1 MQANWHAMPP
11 AAVLQQTQSNT
22 SGLTSVEA
30 EQRFHEQGP
39 NTLPAIKTEPAWKRF
54 IRQFH
59 NVLIYVLLAAT
70 GVTLLLQHYVD
81 AVVIFAVVVINAIIG
96 YYQEGKAESAL
107 AGLRHMLAPTALVV
121 RDGKRQQ
128 LPAEQLVVG
137 DIVILEAGARVPADL
152 RLLETFSLQVQEAV
166 LTGESHAVTKQTE
179 DLAEQTALGSR
190 SNMAYLG
197 TWVTTG
203 HAQGVVVATG
213 SSTEFGRIGVMLT
226 EVSKLTT
233 PLVEQT
239 ARFSKWLTFLILFFA
254 GALLAYASWLQ
265 LKPFAELFM
274 IMVSIAVAAIPEG
287 LPAVM
292 TITLAVGVQ
301 AMARR
306 HAIVRHLPSIET
318 LGAVSVICTDKTGT
332 LTRNEMMVAALSLSD
347 AQFNITGDGYA
358 PNGEVI
364 NATVDTALV
373 SDEARLRDI
382 GRIALLCNDA
392 QLHESADGWQ
402 VVGDPMEGALLAFA
416 AKLGISVEHD
426 RRQWHRHD
434 EIPFDAETRY
444 MATLD
449 HDHQGHAFVSV
460 KGAPEQI
467 LTMCSWQYAV
477 GRQVTELN
485 RDYWLAEAKR
495 LAAQGLR
502 VLALAQRQMADTDV
516 VLEQSE
522 LSKDLVL
529 VGLVGLIDPPRAE
542 TIAAIQQC
550 RQAGIGV
557 KMITGDHPGTA
568 TAIAHQVGI
577 ENADKVLTGSEL
589 DNLSDEQFND
599 TVKEVHVF
607 ARTSPAHK
615 LRLVQALQ
623 AQQQVVAMTGDGVN
637 DAPALKRADVGIVM
651 GIRGSEATK
660 QAADVVLTDDNFASI
675 VAAVQQGRTVYDNLK
690 KVISWD
696 IPTSVG
702 ESMAIILALLLG
714 LALPITPVQLLWVN
728 LVTAITL
735 GLTLAFEPTEP
746 NSMKRPPRHRS
757 EPLLRGALVWHVVFV
772 SILFVIALYGVFQY
786 ALNQG
791 QSLEVAR
798 SMALNTAVVL
808 EIFHLFFI
816 RNIYG
821 ASLTWRA
828 LRGTRPLWTAVI
840 LIVMAQALATYVQP
854 LQQLF
859 GIAALDWHEVLLV
872 LLIGV
877 ALLVTVEFEKQ
888 LRIRFFNWRL

>member
-1 MQANWHAMPP
+1 MQTQWHAMSS
-11 AAVLQQTQSNT
+11 ADVLQHTQSNQQ
-22 SGLTSVEA
+22 GLTSDEA
-30 EQRFHEQGP
+30 QRRRQQQGP
-39 NTLPAIKTEPAWKRF
+39 NTLPTIKPEPAWLRLA
-54 IRQFH
+54 RQFH
-59 NVLIYVLLAAT
+59 NVLIYVLIGAT

-81 AVVIFAVVVINAIIG
+81 AGVIFAVIIINAIIG
-96 YYQEGKAESAL
+96 YYQEGKAESAI

-121 RDGKRQQ
+121 RDGKQYHI
-128 LPAEQLVVG
+128 PAEQLVVG

-152 RLLETFSLQVQEAV
+152 RLLETHSLQVQEAL
-166 LTGESHAVTKQTE
+166 LTGESAAVNKQI
-179 DLAEQTALGSR
+179 DLLAEQTPLGSR
-190 SNMAYLG
+190 ACMAYLG

-203 HAQGVVVATG
+203 HAQGVVTATG
-213 SSTEFGRIGVMLT
+213 SNTEFGHIGVMLS
-226 EVSKLTT
+226 EVSRLTT

-239 ARFSKWLTFLILFFA
+239 ARFSKWLTFLILISA
-254 GALLAYASWLQ
+254 GILLAYASWLE

-301 AMARR
+301 AMAKR

-332 LTRNEMMVAALSLSD
+332 LTRNEMMVAALTTAG
-347 AQFNITGDGYA
+347 AQLTVSGDGYA
-358 PNGEVI
+358 PDGAVI
-364 NATVDTALV
+364 DTATPASNRLS
-373 SDEARLRDI
+373 SDMNDA
-382 GRIALLCNDA
+382 GRIAMLCNDA
-392 QLHESADGWQ
+392 QLHQAEDGWQ

-416 AKLGISVEHD
+416 AKLGWSLDHD

-434 EIPFDAETRY
+434 EIPFDAESRY
-444 MATLD
+444 MATLN
-449 HDHQGHAFVSV
+449 HDHRGNAFIHV
-460 KGAPEQI
+460 KGAPEQV
-467 LTMCSWQYAV
+467 LSMCSHQLV
-477 GRQVTELN
+477 GNQSEHLVHE
-485 RDYWLAEAKR
+485 YWLNQAQQ

-502 VLALAQRQMADTDV
+502 VLALAQRPVTDSKV
-516 VLEQSE
+516 VLEQADVNE
-522 LSKDLVL
+522 GLIL
-529 VGLVGLIDPPRAE
+529 VGLVGLIDPPRNE

-550 RQAGIGV
+550 QQAGIGV

-568 TAIAHQVGI
+568 AAIARQVGI
-577 ENADKVLTGSEL
+577 ENAENVLTGTDL
-589 DNLSDEQFND
+589 DQLSDHEFHEAMQH
-599 TVKEVHVF
+599 THVF

-623 AQQQVVAMTGDGVN
+623 AQQHIVAMTGDGVN

-675 VAAVQQGRTVYDNLK
+675 VAAISQGRTVYDNLK

-702 ESMAIILALLLG
+702 ESMAIIIALLLG

-746 NSMKRPPRHRS
+746 NSMCRPPRHRS

-772 SILFVIALYGVFQY
+772 SVLFVSALYGAFQY

-791 QSLEVAR
+791 QSIEVAR

-821 ASLTWRA
+821 PSFTWRA
-828 LRGTRPLWTAVI
+828 LRGTRALWLAII
-840 LIVMAQALATYVQP
+840 LVLLAQALVTYLPAAQK
-854 LQQLF
+854 LL
-859 GIAALDWHEVLLV
+859 GIAALNWQQVGLV
-872 LLIGV
+872 MCLGV
-877 ALLVTVEFEKQ
+877 ALLLIVELEKQ
-888 LRIRFFNWRL
+888 IRTRVFNWRL

>member
-81 AVVIFAVVVINAIIG
+81 AAVIFAVVIINAVIG

-107 AGLRHMLAPTALVV
+107 AGLRHMLAPTALVI

-152 RLLETFSLQVQEAV
+152 RLLEIFSLQVQEAV

-213 SSTEFGRIGVMLT
+213 SNTEFGRIGVMLT

-239 ARFSKWLTFLILFFA
+239 ARFSKWLTFLILSFA

-332 LTRNEMMVAALSLSD
+332 LTRNEMMVVALTLSD

-358 PNGEVI
+358 PNGDVI
-364 NATVDTALV
+364 NATDA
-373 SDEARLRDI
+373 SDLSGAEQCLRDV

-392 QLHESADGWQ
+392 QLLESAAGWQ
-402 VVGDPMEGALLAFA
+402 VTGDPMEGALLAFA

-449 HDHQGHAFVSV
+449 HDHHGHAFISV

-467 LTMCSWQYAV
+467 LTMCSLQHTA
-477 GRQVTELN
+477 GQTTEIN
-485 RDYWLAEAKR
+485 CDYWLAEAKR

-502 VLALAQRQMADTDV
+502 VLALAQREVVDTHT

-522 LSKDLVL
+522 LSKGLVL
-529 VGLVGLIDPPRAE
+529 IGLVGLIDPPRAE

-550 RQAGIGV
+550 RQAGIRV

-568 TAIAHQVGI
+568 AAIAHQVGI

-589 DNLSDEQFND
+589 DQLSDEQFND
-599 TVKEVHVF
+599 AVKEVHVF

-623 AQQQVVAMTGDGVN
+623 VQLHVVAMTGDGVN

-702 ESMAIILALLLG
+702 ESMVIILALLLG

-735 GLTLAFEPTEP
+735 GLTLAFEPSEP
-746 NSMKRPPRHRS
+746 NSMKRPPRHRA
-757 EPLLRGALVWHVVFV
+757 EPLLRGTLVWHVIFV
-772 SILFVIALYGVFQY
+772 SMLFVAALYGVFQY
-786 ALNQG
+786 TLSQG

-798 SMALNTAVVL
+798 SMALNTAVSL

-828 LRGTRPLWTAVI
+828 LRGTRPLWIAVI
-840 LIVMAQALATYVQP
+840 LIVIAQALVTYVEP
-854 LQQLF
+854 LQQLL
-859 GIAALDWHEVLLV
+859 GIAALDWQAVFLV

-877 ALLVTVEFEKQ
+877 ALLLTVEFEKQ
-888 LRIRFFNWRL
+888 LRIRLFNWRL